1 MLHSWVLAGQGG
13 QNPFWKTS
21 LMLNRP
27 RTKTVITMGP
37 ACATPEVFSRLVKEG
52 VSVVRLNFS
61 HGNLEQRQQFLE
73 VVRSLRDGPPI
84 AILGDV
90 CGPKIRLGKVIDGG
104 MRVANGD
111 EIAIVREPV
120 LGKDNVVSSNYSC
133 LVDDVQVDQKILI
146 DDGMI
151 RCIVI
156 EKKPDML
163 RCRITTGGQIQSNKG
178 LNFPHTRL
186 SIPSITDK
194 DWQDIDWAIANKL
207 DYLALSFVRS
217 SEDVQSVRR
226 YLDRQHSEM
235 DLIAKIEMPQAVEDI
250 AAIVEV
256 SDGVLVAR
264 GDMGVEM
271 ELTSVPFIQKGI
283 ISAAHEAGKPVIVAT
298 QMLQSMIEN
307 PTPTRAEVSDVA
319 NAILDG
325 ADAVMLS
332 GETAVGKYPQ
342 EAVATLNDIA
352 RKTEQYIV
360 SKSLVTR
367 PPKLL
372 QMSFHRTAA
381 IAHGALAI
389 AKDVNAR
396 IVVVWSQAGGS
407 ARYLSKNR
415 FPVPIL
421 ALSTDEAAVRRM
433 ALYFG
438 VTPMRAEIP
447 KHFDDLPAMV
457 DDLLR
462 RMGWAQTGDRVVIA
476 AGAPLGTAGAT
487 NSLGVHTIGS
497 RGG

>member
-1 MLHSWVLAGQGG
+1 MLT
-13 QNPFWKTS
+13 K
-21 LMLNRP
+21 P

-37 ACATPEVFSRLVKEG
+37 ACADPAVFAQLVHEG
-52 VSVVRLNFS
+52 VAVVRLNFS
-61 HGNLEQRQQFLE
+61 HGDLVQRQQFLQTA
-73 VVRSLRDGPPI
+73 RSAIDAPPM

-90 CGPKIRLGKVIDGG
+90 CGPKIRLGKVVEGG
-104 MRVANGD
+104 MRVAAGD
-111 EIAIVREPV
+111 EISIVREPV
-120 LGKDNVVSSNYSC
+120 LGRDNVVSSNYAC
-133 LVDDVQVDQKILI
+133 LVDDVQLDQKILI

-151 RCIVI
+151 RCVVI
-156 EKKPDML
+156 DKKSDML
-163 RCRITTGGQIQSNKG
+163 RCRITTGGLIQSNKG
-178 LNFPHTRL
+178 LNLPHTRL
-186 SIPSITDK
+186 SIPSITEK
-194 DWQDIDWAIANKL
+194 DWKDIDWAIANKL
-207 DYLALSFVRS
+207 DYLALSFVRT
-217 SEDVQSVRR
+217 SEDVQTVRR
-226 YLDRQHSEM
+226 YLDRQHSDM
-235 DLIAKIEMPQAVEDI
+235 DIISKIEMPQAVDEI
-250 AAIVEV
+250 SAIVEV

-271 ELTSVPFIQKGI
+271 ELTAVPFIQKAI
-283 ISAAHEAGKPVIVAT
+283 IAAAHEAGKPVIVAT
-298 QMLQSMIEN
+298 QMLQSMIDN

-332 GETAVGKYPQ
+332 GETAVGKYPR
-342 EAVATLNDIA
+342 EAVAALNDIA
-352 RKTEQYIV
+352 RKAEQYIV
-360 SKSLVTR
+360 AKGIETR

-396 IVVVWSQAGGS
+396 LVVVWSQAGGS

-421 ALSTDEAAVRRM
+421 ALSTDPAAVRRM

-438 VTPMRAEIP
+438 VTPMCAEIP

-487 NSLGVHTIGS
+487 NSLGVHTIGA
-497 RGG
+497 RGS